1 MNTHESFGAERGFT
15 LIELLVAIVVV
26 GILTA
31 TAIIGIAG
39 LTDTAKKATC
49 QTTLDAS
56 RAAVVS
62 YYSSHSP
69 HAYPSSFD
77 VMTAGANPDLIVQGG
92 VQHPSPEVISSGG
105 DPEKWTITLN
115 SATGELTAD
124 GDDAANC
131 V

>member
-1 MNTHESFGAERGFT
+1 MADQIRYDLLTQQALRG
-15 LIELLVAIVVV
+15 VVRSV
-26 GILTA
+26 
-31 TAIIGIAG
+31 

-56 RAAVVS
+56 RAAVAS

-69 HAYPSSFD
+69 NVYPSNFD
-77 VMTAGANPDLIVQGG
+77 VMTSGANPDLELRAGL
-92 VQHPSPEVISSGG
+92 QHATPLEISSGG

-115 SATGELTAD
+115 PANGQLTAD
-124 GDDAANC
+124 GDDASNC